1 MQQNLYI
8 EKVRIL
14 YTTINIKFY
23 LFNFYFKKS
32 RAIIIKGKNIFF
44 ILILLNFTIVPYCYN
59 KGIILNPKEQLIE
72 QSIGSLIKLTKKLQD
87 NSLNETSGLIENLEI
102 KAINNQTTQ
111 KDHNSRD
118 PSSLTPKNAYAI
130 VIGIEN
136 YPGYSYDLYYCKD
149 DASSVYSLLRYD
161 YNFKS
166 ENIRYITDSAAT
178 KTGIDNAFSIIR
190 SQIHLNDIFFFFY
203 SGHGGGS
210 GSSHYLCPYDS
221 IPSSPS
227 KYYYDNDLDWQLD
240 NLNCAEK
247 YVLIDACR
255 SGGMIPETQAS
266 GRYII
271 SACTSSEYSWETSNL
286 HHGVFTYYFL
296 RSISY
301 ATDSNGDGV
310 RSVEDLY
317 SYISTHTASYMAGY
331 GESQHPQKYNGIT
344 GQAVLYPSLGSVSF
358 NPSDNQLSYSF
369 YLYGH
374 GSINTLNISV
384 CSVSQNI
391 TFKSEDLTENSSSST
406 GFEYYTG
413 TIQLGAGENVT
424 GYEILAKI
432 DGRTLITI
440 KKTYGDTD
448 GDGLYDLFEINEGNG
463 IDPRLNDTDSDGLND
478 YDEFYGSTDPLN
490 SDTDSDGLLDGLE
503 VNIYFTN
510 PTNNDTD
517 SDGLP
522 DKYEVDYN
530 LDPLFNDTNLDYD
543 NDSLSNLLEFQLG
556 SYPNNP
562 DSDSDGMDDG
572 YENNNGLNLLYND
585 SELDL
590 DSDGLSN
597 FLEYQVGSL
606 ANNAD
611 SDGDLMP
618 DLWEY
623 NNGLNLTF
631 NDAYFDFDNDTLS
644 NFLEYQLGSYP
655 NNLDSDAD
663 SMPDK
668 WEYNNNLNL
677 TFNDAQLDADLDG
690 LSNINEYLYNTDP
703 QNQDTDGDLYFD
715 GIEVQWGT
723 DPLNPFYSLNTI
735 FLNIIG
741 IAILIITVYYA
752 PHRYVGKKRKI
763 EKPGG
768 KFEINENTEKFNIL
782 KVETK
787 IKPIISPPPY
797 KTTTTYRPPPLYQA
811 TYKRGYPPGEDINVK
826 KMLIKNYI
834 QHELPPPKSS
844 YSVEGQKAM
853 QVAMAALKFISEG
866 RMRESLDAMMMALQL
881 GVPEPLNSQLKQRL
895 LNSLDLEIKTT
906 TSVALDTL
914 TGHKK
919 CRFCGQI
926 NKLTNKFCIKCGSI
940 L

>member
-1 MQQNLYI
+1 MYI
-8 EKVRIL
+8 YPSEIL
-14 YTTINIKFY
+14 NNSENSIQEPLKEN
-23 LFNFYFKKS
+23 S
-32 RAIIIKGKNIFF
+32 EKNI
-44 ILILLNFTIVPYCYN
+44 
-59 KGIILNPKEQLIE
+59 
-72 QSIGSLIKLTKKLQD
+72 IKLTKKLFNKSSKKPL
-87 NSLNETSGLIENLEI
+87 NSKNNPEI
-102 KAINNQTTQ
+102 KKYNNLTIQRSYIS
-111 KDHNSRD
+111 KD

-130 VIGIEN
+130 VIGIED
-136 YPGYSYDLYYCKD
+136 YPGTSNDLDYCVD
-149 DASSVYSLLRYD
+149 DASDISSLLQNN
-161 YNFKS
+161 YNFKPA
-166 ENIRYITDSAAT
+166 NIHYLTDSQAT
-178 KTGIDNAFSIIR
+178 KSGISSALSNIIL
-190 SQIHLNDIFFFFY
+190 IIDPNDIFFFFY
-203 SGHGGGS
+203 SGHGGS
-210 GSSHYLCPYDS
+210 SSLFSHYLCPYDS
-221 IPSSPS
+221 PTNPSNRF
-227 KYYYDNDLDWQLD
+227 YDTDLDSYL
-240 NLNCAEK
+240 NNMNCAQK
-247 YVLIDACR
+247 YVLIDACH
-255 SGGMIPETQAS
+255 SGGMIPESQAS
-266 GRYII
+266 GRYIMT
-271 SACTSSEYSWETSNL
+271 ACMDDESCIEWHSLRN
-286 HHGVFTYYFL
+286 GVFTYYFL
-296 RSISY
+296 RSNNY
-301 ATDSNGDGV
+301 ASDSNGDGV
-310 RSVEDLY
+310 RSMEECFSYTYPNTVSY
-317 SYISTHTASYMAGY
+317 SGSLGYTH
-331 GESQHPQKYNGIT
+331 HPQYYDGIT
-344 GQAVLYPSLGSVSF
+344 GQAVIYPSLGSTSF
-358 NPSDNQLSYSF
+358 TPSINNLSYSF

-374 GSINTLNISV
+374 GSINILNITV
-384 CSVSQNI
+384 CSVSENI
-391 TFKSEDLTENSSSST
+391 VLKTVDITDNPPSST
-406 GFEYYTG
+406 GFGYYSG
-413 TIQLGAGENVT
+413 IIQLGAGENVT

-432 DGRTLITI
+432 NGRTLITI

-752 PHRYVGKKRKI
+752 PHIYVGKKRKI